1 MWWLVW
7 VYMIFVYLSI
17 RDCLSMVTLYSNVWF
32 SNNFLLCMR
41 WCMCEGVYVC
51 ATGVC
56 MHVGVRAYLSAYV
69 YDMRRCAI
77 VRACV
82 GVRVCASHTL

>member
-1 MWWLVW
+1 
-7 VYMIFVYLSI
+7 
-17 RDCLSMVTLYSNVWF
+17 
-32 SNNFLLCMR
+32 MR
-41 WCMCEGVYVC
+41 WCMREGVYVC

-56 MHVGVRAYLSAYV
+56 MWVFVRAYSSAYV

-82 GVRVCASHTL
+82 GGECARRTLCNVYLKE